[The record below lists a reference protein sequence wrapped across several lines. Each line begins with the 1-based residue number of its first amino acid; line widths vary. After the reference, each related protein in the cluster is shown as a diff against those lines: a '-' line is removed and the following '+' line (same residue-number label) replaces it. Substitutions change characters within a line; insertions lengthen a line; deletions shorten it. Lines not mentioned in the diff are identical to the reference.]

1 MTKKPMRILAIDPG
15 TRETG
20 VAVLEGRELIYWGV
34 KGFKKRGC
42 SPQTLLKNGRRM
54 ILRVLEYYEPDVIAI
69 EKTFVGSNKS
79 ASLLNVLA
87 DEFKALA
94 KKNKLKAYEYA
105 PKTVRKWVCK
115 NGKATKREVAKIIA
129 SQYPELTIYIS
140 QDRGWKE
147 KYWQNMF
154 DAVAVGLAC
163 LDELERLE
171 IPE

>member
-1 MTKKPMRILAIDPG
+1 MHKTPTRILSIDPG

-34 KGFKKRGC
+34 KAPKKRG
-42 SPQTLLKNGRRM
+42 SPQTLLKNGRAIIRRL
-54 ILRVLEYYEPDVIAI
+54 IEFYQPDIVAI

-79 ASLLNVLA
+79 TALLNVLS

-94 KKNKLKAYEYA
+94 KKHKLAVYEFA

-129 SQYPELTIYIS
+129 AQYPELTIHLS
-140 QDRGWKE
+140 QDRKWKE

-154 DAVAVGLAC
+154 DAVAVGLTC
-163 LDELERLE
+163 LDELDRSKK
-171 IPE
+171 